1 MQVTRF
7 QMHNVLECYSKKLS
21 TAPGGERTAG
31 GPSKKSADET
41 ALSPETSRMAAMD
54 KISQQVLDKVMDA
67 VALSGAPPVRWP
79 VRPAGDEGAE
89 FFRSRIADSIGD
101 VEGGGPGLDGL
112 IRGHDPALVISRHRS
127 PGRPDGRTDHQEALS
142 KFFLNRAGFRAGAG
156 RSLVSCRAG
165 QCHCPGS

>member
-21 TAPGGERTAG
+21 SARRNEITGSE
-31 GPSKKSADET
+31 PSTKFVQET
-41 ALSPETSRMAAMD
+41 ALPPETSRMAAMD

-89 FFRSRIADSIGD
+89 GAVASAPVEFTSRLMGFSDRGGAARLVMGD
-101 VEGGGPGLDGL
+101 
-112 IRGHDPALVISRHRS
+112 
-127 PGRPDGRTDHQEALS
+127 
-142 KFFLNRAGFRAGAG
+142 AGE
-156 RSLVSCRAG
+156 
-165 QCHCPGS
+165 

>member
-79 VRPAGDEGAE
+79 VRHAHDEGAE
-89 FFRSRIADSIGD
+89 GAVASAPVEFTSRLMGFSDRGGAARLVMGD
-101 VEGGGPGLDGL
+101 
-112 IRGHDPALVISRHRS
+112 
-127 PGRPDGRTDHQEALS
+127 
-142 KFFLNRAGFRAGAG
+142 AGE
-156 RSLVSCRAG
+156 
-165 QCHCPGS
+165 